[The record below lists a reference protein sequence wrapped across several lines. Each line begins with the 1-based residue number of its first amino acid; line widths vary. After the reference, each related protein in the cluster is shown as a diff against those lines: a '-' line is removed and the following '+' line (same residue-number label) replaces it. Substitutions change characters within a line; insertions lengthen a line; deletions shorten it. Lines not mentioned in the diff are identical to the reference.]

1 MRPSTAIA
9 LAVVVSL
16 TGGCSKEEKK
26 SDGAAAASASAAAPT
41 HAPKETRDAPLEPGD
56 EVPPFD
62 ALTQTGMR
70 ASVERYRGRPLVL
83 VFQAS
88 VTHRD
93 SRDRIVALRDAW
105 FDLRKYDTAVLVI
118 SADGTPRLSEL
129 SSKLELPFL
138 LGTDP
143 DLAIA
148 RAYGIPGADK
158 GAIAPTVYVIG
169 RDGRV
174 AAVVDQPGGKLAADI
189 LGALKALPE
198 PKDDGEG

>member
-1 MRPSTAIA
+1 MLTA
-9 LAVVVSL
+9 
-16 TGGCSKEEKK
+16 GCNEDEAKT
-26 SDGAAAASASAAAPT
+26 DGAAAPSASAAAPAR
-41 HAPKETRDAPLEPGD
+41 APTETRDEPLEPGD
-56 EVPPFD
+56 EAPPFD

-70 ASVERYRGRPLVL
+70 ASIARYRGRPLVL

-88 VTHRD
+88 VAHRD

-105 FDLRKYDTAVLVI
+105 FDLRKFDAAVLVI
-118 SADGTPRLSEL
+118 SADGTPRLREL
-129 SSKLELPFL
+129 SSKLELPFF

-148 RAYGIPGADK
+148 RAYGVPGADK

-174 AAVVDQPGGKLAADI
+174 AAVVDQPGGKLAGDV
-189 LGALKALPE
+189 LNALKKLPE
-198 PKDDGEG
+198 PESDGEG